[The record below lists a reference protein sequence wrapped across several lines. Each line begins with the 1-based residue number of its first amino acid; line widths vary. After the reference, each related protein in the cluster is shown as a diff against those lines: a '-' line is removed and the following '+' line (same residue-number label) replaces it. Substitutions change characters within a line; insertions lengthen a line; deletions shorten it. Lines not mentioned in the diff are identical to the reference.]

1 MLPDLYHTDSVLITQ
16 HAVARRFREN
26 EGEAFYE
33 LLDNNRSRIE
43 DLVSNTAGGLST
55 KEECEAFIRQ
65 KFAAWLLQKEYAFG
79 VWHNVSAKAIGYVE
93 LFNIDW
99 KVPKAEVIFF
109 IDRDYEAKGLMT
121 EVLTEIIR
129 FAFAQL
135 KMERVTLHTA
145 SDNFA
150 AQRLARKCGF
160 RREGDLRAF
169 HRRVSGEL
177 IDVML
182 LAATK

>member
-1 MLPDLYHTDSVLITQ
+1 MLPELYHADSVLITQ

-26 EGEAFYE
+26 EGDAFHE
-33 LLDNNRSRIE
+33 LLENNRSRIE
-43 DLVSNTAGGLST
+43 DLFAHAELALNG
-55 KEECEAFIRQ
+55 KEECEAFIRK
-65 KFAAWLLQKEYAFG
+65 KFAAWLLQREYAFG
-79 VWHNVSAKAIGYVE
+79 VWHNVSAKAIGFVQ

-109 IDRDYEAKGLMT
+109 IDRDYEAQGLMT
-121 EVLTEIIR
+121 EVLTEVMR
-129 FAFAQL
+129 FAFSQL
-135 KMERVTLHTA
+135 RMERITLHTA
-145 SDNFA
+145 SDNFP

-160 RREGDLRAF
+160 RREGDLRAY
-169 HRRVSGEL
+169 HRKASGEL